1 MIIESVVQTSL
12 ATSTKSVRSFP
23 YRPLFR
29 ESGSVVRSVGH
40 DYHDLMGTGC
50 KNLLIQGSSK
60 KIQIFWLNLSSYN
73 RVASRRLMFSLKKN
87 CTEITGKCYQGKKRG
102 RRQVSQYGTQRVH
115 TFWMVSRQ
123 EYFYTKLSA
132 IVQYGYV
139 IGPK

>member
-1 MIIESVVQTSL
+1 
-12 ATSTKSVRSFP
+12 
-23 YRPLFR
+23 
-29 ESGSVVRSVGH
+29 
-40 DYHDLMGTGC
+40 
-50 KNLLIQGSSK
+50 
-60 KIQIFWLNLSSYN
+60 
-73 RVASRRLMFSLKKN
+73 MFSLKKN